1 MFLCVTVLLLSALQ
15 CSRGSYSDSWAVQI
29 HGGEE
34 EAARLAIKHGFIN
47 RGKVCMA
54 NLYIMGLRAYVPYNA
69 LNSYLIHS

>member
-54 NLYIMGLRAYVPYNA
+54 NIYHRSTCVSYNA
-69 LNSYLIHS
+69 LNAYLMHS